1 MQGTRT
7 IISLLALTSAAA
19 CASGPPGPPGGG
31 PPGEGPGG
39 RQGALLQEAKIAR
52 PIAILFTGLD
62 ANRDLVLDK
71 AELEAAIP
79 LEFDRAD
86 VDRSGVLTGFEMA
99 DWCRLVL
106 GDKEA
111 LPDMRAMDTDL
122 NYTVTPQEFAAALRH
137 EFDRMDKDQDGRITR
152 AELLM
157 DAPRGMQHGGGEGA
171 PSGGQG
177 GGRGRGGGGGRGPG
191 GGGGG
196 QGGGAPPF

>member
-1 MQGTRT
+1 MQGLRT
-7 IISLLALTSAAA
+7 LISGAALASLAA

-31 PPGEGPGG
+31 PPGGADGRPGG
-39 RQGALLQEAKIAR
+39 ASLQEAKIAR
-52 PIAILFTGLD
+52 PVAILFAGFDT
-62 ANRDLVLDK
+62 NHDLLLDK

-79 LEFDRAD
+79 LEFERAD

-111 LPDMRAMDTDL
+111 LPDMRAMDTDI
-122 NYTVTPQEFAAALRH
+122 NYTVTPDEFAAALRH
-137 EFDRMDKDQDGRITR
+137 EFGRMDKNEDGRITR

-157 DAPRGMQHGGGEGA
+157 DAPRGMQLRGGGESA

-177 GGRGRGGGGGRGPG
+177 RGRGGGGRGPG
-191 GGGGG
+191 GGQGGGG
-196 QGGGAPPF
+196 QPPF